1 MAYQKPPFNGVVPLQ
16 TIISWPLVVVA
27 IFTVLLCLNGI
38 NCEPYGGGGII
49 GDNGNSGGNGGGVG
63 IHIGGA
69 NLGSSD
75 LLKCP
80 RVCTCSGQTVDCS
93 HRGLTQVPRRIP
105 LDTERL

>member
-1 MAYQKPPFNGVVPLQ
+1 MAYQKPPFNGVVQ
-16 TIISWPLVVVA
+16 FIMSWPLVVAA
-27 IFTVLLCLNGI
+27 IASVLLCSKGI
-38 NCEPYGGGGII
+38 NCEPYGI
-49 GDNGNSGGNGGGVG
+49 GDNGGGVG

>member
-1 MAYQKPPFNGVVPLQ
+1 MACHKPPFNGVVHF
-16 TIISWPLVVVA
+16 IMSWPLVVAA
-27 IFTVLLCLNGI
+27 ITSVLLCSNGI
-38 NCEPYGGGGII
+38 NCEPYGS
-49 GDNGNSGGNGGGVG
+49 GDNGGGVG

>member
-1 MAYQKPPFNGVVPLQ
+1 MSNIQPPFNGVVK
-16 TIISWPLVVVA
+16 TIFGRYSATVSRMVMPSVSLLALLFA
-27 IFTVLLCLNGI
+27 ICSIGPING
-38 NCEPYGGGGII
+38 EPFG
-49 GDNGNSGGNGGGVG
+49 SETGVG

-80 RVCTCSGQTVDCS
+80 RVCSCSGQTVDCS